1 MITALCTSTQIR
13 GEGGARCVLSH
24 MCGRGRA
31 HGSDVRK
38 CRQGWG
44 DVAGS
49 AVSSVD
55 LRRRAARSSDLPQP
69 GRRCLELPKRAELS
83 SCVDKCAHTSPN
95 LGAGASSCRNVQSC
109 RHVLTSVRAADPIRG
124 AVGKGGKVCT
134 TWRRGRPSCARVRAG
149 AQGGERWRAGARGCA
164 GGRRCAKSHARSSQD
179 RRRVASRFPGGAGRL
194 AAAVTSRAPGRP
206 RAAAAR
212 RGTVGGSA
220 GRTAPG
226 GGLGRSGGRF
236 SGRRRRRRG
245 RGLARGSG
253 PSPGA

>member
-83 SCVDKCAHTSPN
+83 SCVDKCA
-95 LGAGASSCRNVQSC
+95 
-109 RHVLTSVRAADPIRG
+109 
-124 AVGKGGKVCT
+124 GGGSYQG
-134 TWRRGRPSCARVRAG
+134 RGRKRGQSVHDLAARSAELRAG

-164 GGRRCAKSHARSSQD
+164 GGRALARGCARVRRWAPVCEVARAILTGSST
-179 RRRVASRFPGGAGRL
+179 RRVAVPWRCRPAGGRGHLAG
-194 AAAVTSRAPGRP
+194 T
-206 RAAAAR
+206 RAAQ
-212 RGTVGGSA
+212 
-220 GRTAPG
+220 
-226 GGLGRSGGRF
+226 GGR
-236 SGRRRRRRG
+236 GAAGYGRGVGWANGPRRR
-245 RGLARGSG
+245 
-253 PSPGA
+253 PGALRRAV

>member
-83 SCVDKCAHTSPN
+83 SCVDKCA
-95 LGAGASSCRNVQSC
+95 
-109 RHVLTSVRAADPIRG
+109 
-124 AVGKGGKVCT
+124 GGGSYQG
-134 TWRRGRPSCARVRAG
+134 RGRKRGQSVHDLAARSAELRAG